1 MEPGSA
7 RLPGMIGAAKH
18 LLLSFFAGMLA
29 AFSAA
34 GAAAPIAV
42 IPYKVTGEGA
52 LTIDVMVNGRGPY
65 PFIVDTGATLTI
77 VFENLARRSEL
88 TRVDRP
94 ALRVLSI
101 SGAKTFEPYVIG
113 DLYAGALLAE
123 DHVGVVLADWD
134 SPRETPA
141 GIIGL
146 DILEKYALAFD
157 VRRRTLSLYAHD
169 GLPPEVT
176 SRMRKTS
183 MRLKRFGVKGAE
195 LHTARG
201 RINGE
206 PVEFIIDLGIATT
219 LINFA
224 AGEAILANSLIVSAG
239 RTTTTSSRLED
250 VFDDRTR
257 VNAGVFR
264 TVSVG
269 RRSWRN
275 KVLWVYDA
283 PLFDEL
289 GVQRLPYGL
298 LGADL
303 LASGD
308 FAIDFKKERLYLGR

>member
-1 MEPGSA
+1 MA
-7 RLPGMIGAAKH
+7 RTIGVRVR
-18 LLLSFFAGMLA
+18 LLLSFIAGMLA
-29 AFSAA
+29 AISAA
-34 GAAAPIAV
+34 VAAAPLAV
-42 IPYKVTGEGA
+42 IPYKVTSEGA
-52 LTIDVMVNGRGPY
+52 LTIDVLVNGRGPY

-77 VFENLARRSEL
+77 AFENLARRSEL

-101 SGAKTFEPYVIG
+101 SGAKTFEPYAIG
-113 DLYAGALLAE
+113 DLFAGVLLAE

-146 DILEKYALAFD
+146 DILEQFALAFD
-157 VRRRTLSLYAHD
+157 VRQRTLSLYAPD
-169 GLPPEVT
+169 GLPTELT
-176 SRMRKTS
+176 SRMRKTP
-183 MRLKRFGVKGAE
+183 MRLKRFEVTGAE
-195 LHTARG
+195 LYTARG

-206 PVEFIIDLGIATT
+206 PIEFIVDLGISTT

-224 AGEAILANSLIVSAG
+224 AGDAILANSLIVSAG
-239 RTTTTSSRLED
+239 RTTTTGTRLED

-269 RRSWRN
+269 RRSWQH

-289 GVQRLPYGL
+289 GVQRIAYGL

-303 LASGD
+303 LASRD
-308 FAIDFKKERLYLGR
+308 FAVDFKEERLYLGR

>member
-1 MEPGSA
+1 
-7 RLPGMIGAAKH
+7 MIGVVGRR
-18 LLLSFFAGMLA
+18 LLSILTGMLA
-29 AFSAA
+29 AISAA
-34 GAAAPIAV
+34 GAAAPLAV
-42 IPYKVTGEGA
+42 IPYKVTSEGA
-52 LTIDVMVNGRGPY
+52 LTIDVLVNGRGPY

-77 VFENLARRSEL
+77 VFENLARRAEFA
-88 TRVDRP
+88 RVDRP

-101 SGAKTFEPYVIG
+101 SGVKTFEPFKIG
-113 DLYAGALLAE
+113 DLFAGALLAE
-123 DHVGVVLADWD
+123 DHVGVVLEDWEF
-134 SPRETPA
+134 PRETPA

-146 DILEKYALAFD
+146 DILEKFVLAFD
-157 VRRRTLSLYAHD
+157 VRLRTLSLYEPE
-169 GLPPEVT
+169 GLPPELT
-176 SRMRKTS
+176 SRMRKTP
-183 MRLKRFGVKGAE
+183 MRLRRFNLTGAE
-195 LHTARG
+195 LYTTRG

-206 PVEFIIDLGIATT
+206 PVEFILDLGISTT

-224 AGEAILANSLIVSAG
+224 AGDAILSNSLIVSAG
-239 RTTTTSSRLED
+239 RTTTTGTRLED

-269 RRSWRN
+269 RRTWQH

-303 LASGD
+303 ISSRD
-308 FAIDFKKERLYLGR
+308 FAIDFKEERLYLGR